1 MRGDNRSS
9 PLLGAM
15 ASALSAS
22 SHASRACV
30 ESIREPVGILA
41 IRNGPS
47 ITLGA
52 DLMVLDKQ
60 VAKAMALSRTVLGMR
75 AYIFTAV
82 RTNARP

>member
-1 MRGDNRSS
+1 
-9 PLLGAM
+9 
-15 ASALSAS
+15 
-22 SHASRACV
+22 
-30 ESIREPVGILA
+30 VGILA